1 MKLHRNA
8 RTCPNSRA
16 LMARRVLEENWSL
29 RSAAEAAGV
38 SERCARKWVRRAAAG
53 ESLEDRSSRPRQSP
67 NATPARLVRAIE
79 ALRRLRMTA
88 AEIAESLGMALSTVS
103 LVLKR
108 IGLGKR
114 SRLVPPEPPNRY
126 ERRHPG
132 ELLHIDVKKLG
143 RIDGAGK
150 RWLTRGPGVHRK
162 RRGWECVHVC
172 VDDATRLAYVEVL
185 ADEQAP
191 AVAGFL
197 RRAVAHFA
205 AHGVRVERV
214 LTDNGPGYRSDLHA
228 EACAELGIRHLR
240 TRPYRPRTNG
250 KAERFIQ
257 TLLRDWA
264 YVRIYS
270 SSKERTAALGPWVE
284 RYNFK
289 RPHGSLAKRTPA
301 ARFKERTGTNLV
313 GNYT

>member
-8 RTCPNSRA
+8 TTCPNSRA
-16 LMARRVLEENWSL
+16 LMAKRVLEENWSL
-29 RSAAEAAGV
+29 RAAAAAAGV
-38 SERCARKWVRRAAAG
+38 SERCARKWVKRAAAG
-53 ESLEDRSSRPRQSP
+53 ESLEDRSSRPRRSP
-67 NATPARLVRAIE
+67 NATPARLVRAVG

-88 AEIAESLGMALSTVS
+88 AEIAELLAMALSTVS
-103 LVLKR
+103 LILR
-108 IGLGKR
+108 RLNLGKR
-114 SRLVPPEPPNRY
+114 SRLEPPEPPNRY

-132 ELLHIDVKKLG
+132 ELIHIDVKKLG

-150 RWLTRGPGVHRK
+150 RWLTRGPGLHHR

-185 ADEQAP
+185 ATEA
-191 AVAGFL
+191 AAEVVAFL
-197 RRAVAHFA
+197 RRAVAWFVS
-205 AHGVRVERV
+205 HGVRVERV
-214 LTDNGPGYRSDLHA
+214 LTDNGPGYRSKLHA

-284 RYNFK
+284 RYNFR
-289 RPHGSLAKRTPA
+289 RPHGSLAKKTPA
-301 ARFKERTGTNLV
+301 ARFSERTGTNLV
-313 GNYT
+313 GNYS